1 MGKYLLKRLGQSI
14 IAILGITVVV
24 FFILHLTGN
33 PVELNTIMAAMVNRN
48 IDTDLM
54 ECFTASELQ
63 IESTEMEILSEEMG
77 FNDPLPVQYVRFLKG
92 ALVGDFGTSYY
103 YNEPAMSVVL
113 ERAPATL
120 TLACAALLISV
131 VLGIPAGIVAAVK
144 RNSVSDAVIRV
155 LALLG
160 QCMPAFWLGIML
172 IMLFAVKLGWMPT
185 GGAEDGLRSL
195 ILPAFTLGVFSA
207 ATICR
212 LLRSNLIE
220 VLGKE
225 YIDVAKA
232 KGLPKSKII
241 GKHALKNA
249 MSSIITILGMQ
260 FASLLGG
267 SVITE
272 QVFAWPGVGRL
283 VIQSITTSDFAV
295 VECIVFLMAVIFVV
309 INFIVD
315 VLYCVINPR
324 VRLQ

>member
-33 PVELNTIMAAMVNRN
+33 PVELMVSP
-48 IDTDLM
+48 TTSK
-54 ECFTASELQ
+54 E
-63 IESTEMEILSEEMG
+63 EMEILSEEMG

-267 SVITE
+267 SVIIET
-272 QVFAWPGVGRL
+272 VFSVPGIGKLASDAIFGRDYAVVQYVVLLFAVLVL
-283 VIQSITTSDFAV
+283 VINLITDILYS
-295 VECIVFLMAVIFVV
+295 FL
-309 INFIVD
+309 D
-315 VLYCVINPR
+315 PR
-324 VRLQ
+324 VNL

>member
-33 PVELNTIMAAMVNRN
+33 PVELMVSP
-48 IDTDLM
+48 TTSK
-54 ECFTASELQ
+54 E
-63 IESTEMEILSEEMG
+63 EMEILSEEMG

-249 MSSIITILGMQ
+249 MSSIITAYWEDQISM
-260 FASLLGG
+260 G
-267 SVITE
+267 SCST
-272 QVFAWPGVGRL
+272 QPSWG
-283 VIQSITTSDFAV
+283 
-295 VECIVFLMAVIFVV
+295 
-309 INFIVD
+309 
-315 VLYCVINPR
+315 
-324 VRLQ
+324 

>member
-1 MGKYLLKRLGQSI
+1 MERGPG
-14 IAILGITVVV
+14 
-24 FFILHLTGN
+24 
-33 PVELNTIMAAMVNRN
+33 AA
-48 IDTDLM
+48 
-54 ECFTASELQ
+54 
-63 IESTEMEILSEEMG
+63 
-77 FNDPLPVQYVRFLKG
+77 PLPGGPPGHPAV
-92 ALVGDFGTSYY
+92 ALSSVLCVGDRLRAG
-103 YNEPAMSVVL
+103 PAWVIFRRG
-113 ERAPATL
+113 EGAPATL

>member
-33 PVELNTIMAAMVNRN
+33 PVELMVSP
-48 IDTDLM
+48 TTSK
-54 ECFTASELQ
+54 E
-63 IESTEMEILSEEMG
+63 EMEILSEEMG

-272 QVFAWPGVGRL
+272 QVFAWPGVGAFL
-283 VIQSITTSDFAV
+283 VDSIQKSDFEV
-295 VECIVFLMAVIFVV
+295 VTGFVIMLAIFVS
-309 INFIVD
+309 IILLLVD
-315 VLYCVINPR
+315 VVYAFLDPR
-324 VRLQ
+324 IKAQYSKG

>member
-33 PVELNTIMAAMVNRN
+33 PVELMVSP
-48 IDTDLM
+48 TTSK
-54 ECFTASELQ
+54 E
-63 IESTEMEILSEEMG
+63 EMEILSEEMG

-283 VIQSITTSDFAV
+283 VIHSITTSDFAV

-315 VLYCVINPR
+315 VLYCVINPL

>member
-33 PVELNTIMAAMVNRN
+33 PVELMVSP
-48 IDTDLM
+48 TTSK
-54 ECFTASELQ
+54 E
-63 IESTEMEILSEEMG
+63 EMEILSEEMG

-160 QCMPAFWLGIML
+160 QCM
-172 IMLFAVKLGWMPT
+172 
-185 GGAEDGLRSL
+185 
-195 ILPAFTLGVFSA
+195 PAFTLGVFSA

>member
-1 MGKYLLKRLGQSI
+1 M
-14 IAILGITVVV
+14 T
-24 FFILHLTGN
+24 
-33 PVELNTIMAAMVNRN
+33 
-48 IDTDLM
+48 
-54 ECFTASELQ
+54 
-63 IESTEMEILSEEMG
+63 
-77 FNDPLPVQYVRFLKG
+77 PLPVQYVRFLKG

-260 FASLLGG
+260 FALCWAARSSPSRSSPGRAWDVWSSEHHHQRLCGG
-267 SVITE
+267 
-272 QVFAWPGVGRL
+272 GVHRLSDGGDLRGDQLHRGRAVL
-283 VIQSITTSDFAV
+283 RDQS
-295 VECIVFLMAVIFVV
+295 
-309 INFIVD
+309 
-315 VLYCVINPR
+315 PR
-324 VRLQ
+324 PAAMRR